1 MHIFINHKF
10 GEVMKIKA
18 ILSVLSL
25 LLFVSLGFA
34 QVKEHETNSA
44 VPELEKFHEV
54 IYQIWHTA
62 WPEKDVKMLKDLL
75 PEVEKGY
82 KDLAKAELPG
92 ILRDKKGKWD
102 EGMKKLTA
110 AFEAYKKATASD
122 EKQPLLDAAE
132 KLHANYEGMVRVVR
146 PVLKEVDAFHQDLY
160 SLYHYYSP
168 EFKLDKIKKASAA
181 LSKKIEGMQK
191 AQLSEK
197 QKTKKDAYDKSVAE
211 LEKAVKEFAA
221 VVKTSKDKAKIQAA
235 VESVHAKYQLVEKV
249 FE

>member
-1 MHIFINHKF
+1 
-10 GEVMKIKA
+10 MKIKA
-18 ILSVLSL
+18 ILSVLL
-25 LLFVSLGFA
+25 VMLFVSFGFA
-34 QVKEHETNSA
+34 QQKEHETNSA

-82 KDLAKAELPG
+82 NDLVKAELPG

-102 EGMKKLTA
+102 EGLKKLTA
-110 AFEAYKKATASD
+110 AFDAYKKAAAAD

-160 SLYHYYSP
+160 TLYHFYSP

-181 LSKKIEGMQK
+181 LTKKMSGLAK
-191 AQLSEK
+191 AKLSER
-197 QKTKKDAYDKSVAE
+197 QQPKKDAYDKAVTE
-211 LEKAVKEFAA
+211 LGTAVKEFAA
-221 VVKTSKDKAKIQAA
+221 VVKTSKDKVKIQAA
-235 VESVHAKYQLVEKV
+235 VETVHAKYQLLEKV